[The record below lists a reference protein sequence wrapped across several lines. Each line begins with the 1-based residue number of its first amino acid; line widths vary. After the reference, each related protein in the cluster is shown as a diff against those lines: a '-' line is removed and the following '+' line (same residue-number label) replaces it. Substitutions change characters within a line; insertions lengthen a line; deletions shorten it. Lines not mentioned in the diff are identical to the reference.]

1 MTCCAPTPASSPP
14 ASDAEAERR
23 AALTRLFDYYLHTA
37 ATAMDTLFPASGT
50 GGPASPPGHPAP
62 PVTGACR
69 GTGLA
74 AIERANLVAA
84 AAHSAAHD
92 ERFRV
97 LTGGDRSA
105 LPRHQTMRALIDW
118 SYDLLSDAERSLF
131 RTLSI
136 FAGGFTLETAC
147 AVGSDERIDEIAMLD
162 LLSSLVDKSL
172 VQTELGASG
181 TRYRLLESTRQYAR
195 ERLTDA
201 GEYEAVAHAHATT
214 FLALTEEVERI
225 VETTP
230 DGTWLGCVEPESEN
244 YRAALRW
251 AFGAQGNALL
261 AQRLAGTLRLVW
273 VRLGP
278 AEGCRWVQAAQE
290 LVGTETPA
298 RVVAALDLAEAH
310 LLSAL
315 TQHKASYVAGKRAL
329 VRYCELAQP
338 LEIASAQRFVGYT
351 LVMLGRIAEGE
362 ELLEQACNGA
372 RVLKARR
379 LTASVLQGL
388 ATARYFAGD
397 IDGARPLFGEAL
409 AIVRAI
415 AAEHTAASLAGD
427 LAEAEFAAAI
437 PRLP

>member
-1 MTCCAPTPASSPP
+1 M
-14 ASDAEAERR
+14 
-23 AALTRLFDYYLHTA
+23 
-37 ATAMDTLFPASGT
+37 
-50 GGPASPPGHPAP
+50 
-62 PVTGACR
+62 
-69 GTGLA
+69 
-74 AIERANLVAA
+74 
-84 AAHSAAHD
+84 
-92 ERFRV
+92 

-214 FLALTEEVERI
+214 FLALAEEVERI

-273 VRLGP
+273 VRLG
-278 AEGCRWVQAAQE
+278 AGGRMSLGAGRARTSWHRNTRACGCRTRFSRSTPSFSAHAAQGQ
-290 LVGTETPA
+290 LRCG
-298 RVVAALDLAEAH
+298 
-310 LLSAL
+310 
-315 TQHKASYVAGKRAL
+315 
-329 VRYCELAQP
+329 
-338 LEIASAQRFVGYT
+338 
-351 LVMLGRIAEGE
+351 
-362 ELLEQACNGA
+362 
-372 RVLKARR
+372 
-379 LTASVLQGL
+379 
-388 ATARYFAGD
+388 
-397 IDGARPLFGEAL
+397 
-409 AIVRAI
+409 
-415 AAEHTAASLAGD
+415 
-427 LAEAEFAAAI
+427 
-437 PRLP
+437 